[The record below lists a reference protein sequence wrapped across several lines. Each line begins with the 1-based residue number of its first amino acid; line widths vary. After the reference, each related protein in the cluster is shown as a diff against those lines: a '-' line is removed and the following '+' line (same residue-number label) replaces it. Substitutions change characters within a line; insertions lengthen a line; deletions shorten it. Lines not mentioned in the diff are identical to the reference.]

1 MDTKVSQYNVYILH
15 YCVLTFSSTG
25 QELIS
30 QLYSFSSNNTT
41 VRFTPYIYN
50 IKTSA
55 YPPTNLGLSTIGP
68 IISNWVQLNR
78 DTIICTVCDNMDNNS
93 ANCLS
98 NEYLN
103 PQHFQIQILY
113 RKFNICVIL
122 IILYFRSSNNCDQW

>member
-1 MDTKVSQYNVYILH
+1 MYNYCILT
-15 YCVLTFSSTG
+15 CSSTG
-25 QELIS
+25 QELIP
-30 QLYSFSSNNTT
+30 QLYNFSSSNTT

-113 RKFNICVIL
+113 RKFNIMCNINYIV
-122 IILYFRSSNNCDQW
+122 F